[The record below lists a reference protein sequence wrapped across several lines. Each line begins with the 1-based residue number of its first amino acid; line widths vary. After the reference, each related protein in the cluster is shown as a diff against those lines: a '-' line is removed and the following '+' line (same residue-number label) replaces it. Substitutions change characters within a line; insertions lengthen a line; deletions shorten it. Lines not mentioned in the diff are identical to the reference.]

1 LFPRS
6 LPERRPRFYKTL
18 AERDVPLAALHKKQ
32 IDLLQQA
39 RASDQLDPATTDNLL
54 RVVNAI
60 AAGLRTTG

>member
-1 LFPRS
+1 
-6 LPERRPRFYKTL
+6 
-18 AERDVPLAALHKKQ
+18 VPLAALHKKQ

-39 RASDQLDPATTDNLL
+39 RASDQLDSTTTDNLL

>member
-1 LFPRS
+1 
-6 LPERRPRFYKTL
+6 
-18 AERDVPLAALHKKQ
+18 LHKKQ

>member
-1 LFPRS
+1 
-6 LPERRPRFYKTL
+6 
-18 AERDVPLAALHKKQ
+18 LHKKQ

-39 RASDQLDPATTDNLL
+39 RSSDQFDPATTDNLL